1 MTKGSKTV
9 FDKGIDANQRY
20 EDHQS
25 GKVILPMP
33 ATFSE
38 KKDVKYGED
47 SFDTLTAGATQFML
61 SNMGG
66 VLGGGALLGG
76 AQALAGGGLNL
87 NSVGGAM
94 KASATAGTLLAAS
107 EMAGNASG
115 KALIGGTFASSM
127 LKVRI

>member
-1 MTKGSKTV
+1 M
-9 FDKGIDANQRY
+9 Y

-25 GKVILPMP
+25 GKVILLMP

-94 KASATAGTLLAAS
+94 KAQQQQELFLQQVRWQ
-107 EMAGNASG
+107 EMHLV
-115 KALIGGTFASSM
+115 KH
-127 LKVRI
+127 